1 MEKMRT
7 QYCRDHIDSV
17 AEGCGLD
24 AKYVNE
30 VKRAAVFAEEH
41 GAIAFCGTSAIIAL
55 DEIPD
60 LEVKDLTISH
70 VETLLKEKTP
80 TGGTKWG
87 GFTVNQMK
95 AFRARFELQVSNAR
109 QKEATRLRKEA
120 EKKYAAVKEIADA
133 EEKKREKA
141 ESLGVVLKI
150 TDPEMEKTKESVMTE
165 LNRLKGLLEDQTA
178 HRKEQEKRLKE
189 VEEEYAARLER
200 VGVCKEGLKKAER
213 EAQEKLNY
221 RNAIMKAIRIIDENS
236 RITVGKI
243 AEQTKKLP
251 V

>member
-1 MEKMRT
+1 MRT
-7 QYCRDHIDSV
+7 QYCRDHIDKA

-24 AKYVNE
+24 TKYVNE
-30 VKRAAVFAEEH
+30 VKRATMFVDEH
-41 GAIAFCGTSAIIAL
+41 SDMSECATRAIVSL
-55 DEIPD
+55 MRIPD
-60 LEVKDLTISH
+60 EEVKALTISH
-70 VETLLKEKTP
+70 VENLLKKETP
-80 TGGTKWG
+80 TGGTKRG
-87 GFTVNQMK
+87 GFTENQMA
-95 AFRARFELQVSNAR
+95 AFRARFELQVNTAR
-109 QKEATRLRKEA
+109 QQEATRLKKEA
-120 EKKYAAVKEIADA
+120 EKKYAAGKEIADA